1 MTLVNKTW
9 LKQEIT
15 RLFLSGESQES
26 IAVQLDISV
35 GTVNNFVN
43 EIIKSDDTIELQRQ
57 IAIISKKSGVSIGQI
72 SVNLRCKNQIIKQSA
87 QDDKKTEK
95 FLDAMDIWCN
105 KYSIPPTALAKHL
118 FSIIEITLR
127 ENIEPHKLEEVIK
140 LKINK
145 LHELA
150 DEVEARSKLLEET
163 KINVEEDQKRLKIKQ
178 KHLDQFQHFSDLLEF
193 YDLPEFSSKYGDVVH
208 VLIDIKNAGYD
219 PKVIISEYENFLSL
233 TEENER
239 LEKNYK
245 SQKPY

>member
-72 SVNLRCKNQIIKQSA
+72 AVNLRCKNQIIRQSA

-163 KINVEEDQKRLKIKQ
+163 KINVEED
-178 KHLDQFQHFSDLLEF
+178 
-193 YDLPEFSSKYGDVVH
+193 
-208 VLIDIKNAGYD
+208 
-219 PKVIISEYENFLSL
+219 
-233 TEENER
+233 
-239 LEKNYK
+239 
-245 SQKPY
+245 